1 VTQRSGPVAVVRG
14 RPRSTAVDRA
24 VIEAVLR
31 LVTDGATFGDLSMEG
46 IARAAGVG
54 KATVYRRWASK
65 EALLLDVLASADV
78 PLPQPAPGSV
88 REELLATLE
97 LVREH
102 SVAKRESALIRNM
115 QTQIQSSPE
124 LWQRYF
130 DTVIVAR
137 RRVLG
142 QVLERGI
149 ASGEIR
155 PELGADLELLI
166 DMVAGPLLTR
176 SLQRPDDP
184 IEPDLVE
191 RLVDILLVGLRP
203 HD

>member
-1 VTQRSGPVAVVRG
+1 MTQRSGPAVVRG

-46 IARAAGVG
+46 IARAAAVG

-65 EALLLDVLASADV
+65 EALLLDVLASVDV
-78 PLPQPAPGSV
+78 PLPEPAPGSV
-88 REELLATLE
+88 REELLATLA

-124 LWQRYF
+124 LWRRYF

-149 ASGEIR
+149 ARGEVR
-155 PELGADLELLI
+155 AELGADLELLI

-184 IEPDLVE
+184 IEPHLVE
-191 RLVDILLVGLRP
+191 RLVDILLEGLSP
-203 HD
+203 HA